1 MLLFLSRLVR
11 VVLLLLFARFVLR
24 GFAAFVRALRSPD
37 APAPKRDP
45 AGSTDLIRDR
55 VCNTFLPRERAVR
68 ALVSGREE
76 HFCSTDCRDKALL
89 LAKAS

>member
-1 MLLFLSRLVR
+1 MLLTRLLQIVAA
-11 VVLLLLFARFVLR
+11 LLVLR
-24 GFAAFVRALRSPD
+24 ILLRGIAAFVRALRSPD
-37 APAPKRDP
+37 APAPKRDA

-89 LAKAS
+89 LSKAS

>member
-1 MLLFLSRLVR
+1 MLFLVRLLQI
-11 VVLLLLFARFVLR
+11 VVALLVLRILLR

-55 VCNTFLPRERAVR
+55 VCNTFLPREHALR

-76 HFCSTDCRDKALL
+76 HFCSTECRDKALAL
-89 LAKAS
+89 SKAS

>member
-1 MLLFLSRLVR
+1 MLLTRLLQIVAALL
-11 VVLLLLFARFVLR
+11 VLRIVLR

-55 VCNTFLPRERAVR
+55 VCNTFVPRERAVR